1 MYTLLYEVIDFFERN
16 ISLECFQLTNLTI
29 TCLLSVVL
37 LRPKQYIMQL
47 PGQLLSP
54 SSKNFLKNPP
64 RKKTLMFQGKKLKQL
79 HKTLLRETG
88 CLSIQFFNSPPFL
101 IYHPFQNTVS

>member
-54 SSKNFLKNPP
+54 SSKTFLKNPP

-79 HKTLLRETG
+79 YKTPLRETG